1 MISVIQIM
9 PDNLKVTIIT
19 VCFNSEET
27 IADTIKSVISQNYSN
42 IEHIVVDGASN
53 DKTLEIVR
61 MFPDNEVLI
70 VSEPDRGIYDA
81 MNKGISLAT
90 GDIVGFLNADDFYAD
105 DNVIQEIVNV
115 FSDSTIEACYS
126 DLVYVDKDNIN
137 TVVRYWKSRHYR
149 DGLFSKGWVPPHPTF
164 FTRRELYDRLGDFDL
179 TFPIAADFE
188 LMLRFIACNKVKTHY
203 IPHVTVHMR
212 LGGTS
217 NKSIKNIIRQ
227 NIEIRKAIMKN
238 GIKTSVGFYS
248 CRVVDKLT
256 QYVKKPKYDREY

>member
-1 MISVIQIM
+1 M
-9 PDNLKVTIIT
+9 PNKIKVTIIT
-19 VCFNSEET
+19 VCYNSEET
-27 IADTIKSVISQNYSN
+27 IADTIKSVMIQKYTN
-42 IEHIVVDGASN
+42 IEHIIVDGAST
-53 DKTLEIVR
+53 DKTLEIIR
-61 MFPDNEVLI
+61 MFADNELII

-90 GDIVGFLNADDFYAD
+90 GDIISFLNADDFYAD
-105 DNVIQEIVNV
+105 DNVIQEIVSI

-137 TVVRYWKSRHYR
+137 TVVRYWKSRHYC

-164 FTRRELYDRLGDFDL
+164 FARREVYDRFGYFDL
-179 TFPIAADFE
+179 AFPIAADFE

-217 NKSIKNIIRQ
+217 NKSIRNIIRQ
-227 NIEIRKAIMKN
+227 NLEIRKAIKKN
-238 GIKTSVGFYS
+238 GIKPSVSFYS
-248 CRVVDKLT
+248 CRIVDKLS
-256 QYVKKPKYDREY
+256 QYVNKPKIRR